1 MNIIKYAA
9 LSFLGL
15 FYIFSAHAAG
25 QHVHSQPDAQ
35 LSSAS
40 ASQMANEAK
49 PKLTLFEPEKD
60 VLKDGYVFLP
70 FQVDNMKI
78 LPLYTEI
85 HGKEA
90 TTLRPMIGHLHVMV
104 DGNGWNWIH
113 AITDPIYFGP
123 LKHGEHQVKIELVD
137 AAHSVIE
144 VQTIKVVVP

>member
-1 MNIIKYAA
+1 MNIKKYAA

-15 FYIFSAHAAG
+15 FYMFSAHAAE

-35 LSSAS
+35 PSA
-40 ASQMANEAK
+40 ASQISNEAK

-90 TTLRPMIGHLHVMV
+90 TALRPMIGHLHVMV

-123 LKHGEHQVKIELVD
+123 LTHGEHKVKIELVD

-144 VQTIKVVVP
+144 VQTIKVMVP